1 MKLLSATDGRAPTGP
16 LQGDSALREGSVLG
30 PPILCPVTRM
40 EWRQGNSPI
49 FQTWPGDPI

>member
-1 MKLLSATDGRAPTGP
+1 MKLLSATDERAPTGP

-49 FQTWPGDPI
+49 FQMWPGDPI